1 MLGGQ
6 VGMGDHAH
14 IGDGVILGW
23 QGGVLPGKTLDGPG
37 VVLWGTPAQPV
48 KHILRELSLL
58 RRLRRSEK
66 NIDKG

>member
-14 IGDGVILGW
+14 IGDGVILGG
-23 QGGVLPGKTLDGPG
+23 QGSVLPGKTLERSRGGLLGNACSTRKAHPQR
-37 VVLWGTPAQPV
+37 VEYSETAPAE
-48 KHILRELSLL
+48 K
-58 RRLRRSEK
+58 K